1 MKKTIMIVK
10 TKRCRVLFLTD
21 EEACS
26 LCGLLKG
33 KLGQSPSVDQPDLN
47 IEFSTDSTTDP

>member
-10 TKRCRVLFLTD
+10 TKRCRVLFLT

-26 LCGLLKG
+26 LCGLQKG
-33 KLGQSPSVDQPDLN
+33 KLGQTPSVDQPDLN
-47 IEFSTDSTTDP
+47 IEFSKDSTRTDP